1 MNKFQK
7 CCAYLIVSSMA
18 FASSAEASYFWHT
31 GKIKRTLTDGQHYSG
46 CMVLMDTSVAENV
59 ATNTCP
65 ATGWVALDCKGLFN
79 SKDISHGNRM
89 YTAATS
95 AAMAGKTVRL
105 WINDANKA
113 NGYCVAQRID
123 VDY

>member
-1 MNKFQK
+1 MNKIQK
-7 CCAYLIVSSMA
+7 CCACLIVSSMA
-18 FASSAEASYFWHT
+18 FASSAEATTFWHS
-31 GKIKRTLTDGQHYSG
+31 GKIKRTLTDSLYYSG
-46 CMVLMDTSVAENV
+46 CMVLMDTSVGNA
-59 ATNTCP
+59 ATNTCL
-65 ATGWVALDCKGLFN
+65 ANGWVSLDCKGLFN

-95 AAMAGKTVRL
+95 AAMAGKTVNL

-123 VDY
+123 VNY